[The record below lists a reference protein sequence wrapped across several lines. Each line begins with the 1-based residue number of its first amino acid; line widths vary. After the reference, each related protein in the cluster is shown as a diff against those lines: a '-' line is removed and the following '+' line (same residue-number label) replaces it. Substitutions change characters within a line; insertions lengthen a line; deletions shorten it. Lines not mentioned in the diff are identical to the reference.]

1 MEFLDLV
8 DELEEVLE
16 KGFDIPLVKKTIV
29 DKERVVEILE
39 DMRLQLPDEL
49 KAARDVVANSKK
61 IKEDAQKQ
69 AEAKIKEVEH
79 KIVSLIDEHEIT
91 KRANENADEI
101 IQKAQKESR
110 EIKLA
115 SYKYV
120 DEMLERVEMDIK
132 VVDDRLKQ
140 CRNDLRK

>member
-8 DELEEVLE
+8 EELEEVLE
-16 KGFDIPLVKKTIV
+16 KGFDIPLIKKTVV
-29 DKERVVEILE
+29 DKERVSEILE
-39 DMRLQLPDEL
+39 DMRLQLPEEL
-49 KAARDVVANSKK
+49 KAAREVVANSKK

-91 KRANENADEI
+91 KRANENANEI

-120 DEMLERVEMDIK
+120 DEMLERVEMDVK

-140 CRNDLRK
+140 CRNELRK

>member
-1 MEFLDLV
+1 MEFLDLM
-8 DELEEVLE
+8 DELEEALE

-29 DKERVVEILE
+29 DKEKIAEILE

-49 KAARDVVANSKK
+49 KTARDIVANSKK

-91 KRANENADEI
+91 KRATENANEI
-101 IQKAQKESR
+101 IEKAKKESR

-140 CRNDLRK
+140 CRNDLKR

>member
-29 DKERVVEILE
+29 DKERVIEILE

>member
-8 DELEEVLE
+8 EELEEVLE
-16 KGFDIPLVKKTIV
+16 KGFDIPLIKKTVV
-29 DKERVVEILE
+29 DKERVSEILE
-39 DMRLQLPDEL
+39 DMRLQLPEEH
-49 KAARDVVANSKK
+49 KAAREVVANSKK

-91 KRANENADEI
+91 KRANENANEI

-120 DEMLERVEMDIK
+120 DEMLERVEMDVK

-140 CRNDLRK
+140 CRNELRK